1 MGNETSRHRPQTILY
16 VAATDEAARSGATA
30 LERVPAG
37 PKRAVRPTT
46 SVERVRNWAPNVDCV
61 VFAETPTTP
70 AGAHLLEVADACGS
84 TPLVLFSE
92 SAYGATAARSTDGID
107 GYVRRDTDNAIA
119 HLADE
124 LTWLCY
130 GDEAAATAESAD
142 RSAGTSSVLA
152 AAADLIARRDRDRL
166 LEHLVEATVEAID
179 TDRCW
184 IATVNFG
191 ELVPQT
197 TAAGVDATAIE
208 PVSTGGPLGEAFR
221 AGESLRLPDLEGR
234 TELESPWSDAR
245 SLCSVPIADL
255 GVLQIAADTPEAFDD
270 ADVALLESLC
280 AVASAVLERNRA
292 ETRLTA
298 ERDRLRNELDA
309 RTSERNRLADEQAVI
324 GQAAEHLAAE
334 RDRFRA
340 AFSSAPLPMLRY
352 EIDGPRSNADAAR
365 DARPESIPD
374 TPDSEPNQAPEATI
388 TDVNTA
394 FETTFGEERAT
405 VLGQPVSDYTV
416 PSGVRDRET
425 ELTEA
430 LRAGGRRELECRRET
445 TDGIRE
451 FSVTV
456 VPLERAAR
464 DRRDGGDDEIEPG
477 SGTESAPDSAPTDHP
492 TGILYFTD
500 ITDRTRTQRA
510 LTAATRRLD
519 AIATL
524 LEDEVQTPLNVARG
538 YLELVEKTGD
548 GDHFEVIDD
557 AHLQLT
563 DHVES
568 LYELATTDEILAET
582 EPVAIHDV
590 ARRAWLTVDTGD
602 AELVVES
609 TLMLEADRVRLHD
622 LFESVLRLVTG
633 NDSEN
638 GTGTV
643 PPSVTITV
651 GATEDGF
658 YVARDGPA
666 ADDPRFD
673 RAPEDPGKE
682 GATAADSD
690 GTAHRSTSTTTTT
703 ASATDPDHPDYPARP
718 DTDGARELV
727 EQIADAHGWDVG
739 IAADEA
745 RTAFAFRG
753 VDSVDL

>member
-1 MGNETSRHRPQTILY
+1 MGNATSRHRPQTILY
-16 VAATDEAARSGATA
+16 VAATDDAAQNGATA
-30 LERVPAG
+30 LEQVSTG
-37 PKRAVRPTT
+37 PKRAVHPTT
-46 SVERVRNWAPNVDCV
+46 SIERVRNWAPNVDCV

-70 AGAHLLEVADACGS
+70 AGAHLLEVADACGP

-92 SAYGATAARSTDGID
+92 PAYGATAARSTDGID

-124 LTWLCY
+124 ITWLCY
-130 GDEAAATAESAD
+130 GDNNAVTAAESTTPSTQAS
-142 RSAGTSSVLA
+142 SALA

-166 LEHLVEATVEAID
+166 FERLVETAAETIGVEA
-179 TDRCW
+179 CW

-208 PVSTGGPLGEAFR
+208 PVSTGGPFGEAFR
-221 AGESLRLPDLEGR
+221 AGESLRLSDLEAR
-234 TELESPWSDAR
+234 SELESPWSGAR
-245 SLCSVPIADL
+245 SLCSVPIADI
-255 GVLQIAADTPEAFDD
+255 GVLQIAGDTPEAFDD
-270 ADVALLESLC
+270 ADVSLLESLC
-280 AVASAVLERNRA
+280 AITGAVLERNRA

-298 ERDRLRNELDA
+298 ERDRLQNELDD
-309 RTSERNRLADEQAVI
+309 RTSERNRLAEEQTVI
-324 GQAAEHLAAE
+324 GRAAEHLAAE
-334 RDRFRA
+334 RDHFRA
-340 AFSSAPLPMLRY
+340 AFSSAPMPMLRY
-352 EIDGPRSNADAAR
+352 ELDGPHSNADATREAR
-365 DARPESIPD
+365 SGSISETD
-374 TPDSEPNQAPEATI
+374 TDSEPDRAPKAVI

-394 FETTFGEERAT
+394 FETTFGEERDT

-416 PSGVRDRET
+416 PSGVRDRAT
-425 ELTEA
+425 ALTEA
-430 LRAGGRRELECRRET
+430 LRAGDRRELECRRET

-464 DRRDGGDDEIEPG
+464 DRRDGGDDEIDP
-477 SGTESAPDSAPTDHP
+477 ESTPDSAPAARP

-500 ITDRTRTQRA
+500 TTDRTRKQRA

-519 AIATL
+519 TIATL

-548 GDHFEVIDD
+548 SDHFEVIDD

-568 LYELATTDEILAET
+568 LYELAATDDTLADT

-602 AELVVES
+602 AELVVDS

-622 LFESVLRLVTG
+622 LFEGVLQLVVAEDDRETG
-633 NDSEN
+633 A
-638 GTGTV
+638 V
-643 PPSVTITV
+643 PSSVTVTV

-658 YVARDGPA
+658 YVARDGPV

-673 RAPEDPGKE
+673 PASE
-682 GATAADSD
+682 GGAEEGTADADGD
-690 GTAHRSTSTTTTT
+690 GTAHRSTVT
-703 ASATDPDHPDYPARP
+703 ASATDPNHNPDDRAP
-718 DTDGARELV
+718 DGARELV

>member
-130 GDEAAATAESAD
+130 GDDNAVTAAESTTLSTQA
-142 RSAGTSSVLA
+142 SSVLA

-166 LEHLVEATVEAID
+166 LERLVEATVEAID

-221 AGESLRLPDLEGR
+221 AGESLRLPDLEAR

-255 GVLQIAADTPEAFDD
+255 GVLQVAADTSEAFDD
-270 ADVALLESLC
+270 ADVSLLESLC
-280 AVASAVLERNRA
+280 AVTAAVLERNRA
-292 ETRLTA
+292 EARLTA
-298 ERDRLRNELDA
+298 ERDRLQNELDD

-352 EIDGPRSNADAAR
+352 EIDGHHSNADTAR
-365 DARPESIPD
+365 DARPDSVSD
-374 TPDSEPNQAPEATI
+374 TNPDSDPDQAPKAVI
-388 TDVNTA
+388 TDINTA
-394 FETTFGEERAT
+394 FETTFGEERDT
-405 VLGQPVSDYTV
+405 VVGQPVSNYTV
-416 PSGVRDRET
+416 PSGVRDRAT
-425 ELTEA
+425 ALTEA
-430 LRAGGRRELECRRET
+430 LRAGDRRELDCRRET

-464 DRRDGGDDEIEPG
+464 DRRSGDEIEPRT
-477 SGTESAPDSAPTDHP
+477 GTGPTTDSAPIDHP

-519 AIATL
+519 TIATL

-548 GDHFEVIDD
+548 SDHFEVIDD

-568 LYELATTDEILAET
+568 LYELAATDEILADT

-590 ARRAWLTVDTGD
+590 ARRAWLTVDTGN

-609 TLMLEADRVRLHD
+609 TLMLEADRARLHN
-622 LFESVLRLVTG
+622 LFESVLQLVAG

-643 PPSVTITV
+643 PSSVTVTV

-673 RAPEDPGKE
+673 PASEDPGKE
-682 GATAADSD
+682 GAAAADSD
-690 GTAHRSTSTTTTT
+690 GTAHRSTATTT
-703 ASATDPDHPDYPARP
+703 ATATDPDHPDHP
-718 DTDGARELV
+718 DHPDADGARELV
-727 EQIADAHGWDVG
+727 EQIADAHNWDVG

-753 VDSVDL
+753 VDAIDL

>member
-130 GDEAAATAESAD
+130 SDEAAATAESAD

-166 LEHLVEATVEAID
+166 LECLVETTVEAID

-221 AGESLRLPDLEGR
+221 AGESLRLPDLKGR

-255 GVLQIAADTPEAFDD
+255 GVLQVAADTPEAFDD

-292 ETRLTA
+292 EARLTA
-298 ERDRLRNELDA
+298 ERDRLRNELDD
-309 RTSERNRLADEQAVI
+309 RTSERNRLAEEQAVI

-352 EIDGPRSNADAAR
+352 EIDAPRSNADAAR
-365 DARPESIPD
+365 DARPDSIPD
-374 TPDSEPNQAPEATI
+374 TPDSEPDQAPEATI
-388 TDVNTA
+388 RDINTA
-394 FETTFGEERAT
+394 FETTFGEDRAT
-405 VLGQPVSDYTV
+405 LLGQPVSDYTV
-416 PSGVRDRET
+416 PSGVRDRAT
-425 ELTEA
+425 ALTEA

-464 DRRDGGDDEIEPG
+464 DRRDRQGGDEIEPG
-477 SGTESAPDSAPTDHP
+477 SDTEPTTDSAPTDHP

-500 ITDRTRTQRA
+500 ITDRIRTQRA

-519 AIATL
+519 AIAAL

-568 LYELATTDEILAET
+568 LYELAATDEILADT

-590 ARRAWLTVDTGD
+590 ARRAWLTVDTGT

-609 TLMLEADRVRLHD
+609 TLMLEADRARLRD
-622 LFESVLRLVTG
+622 LFESVLRLVVSG
-633 NDSEN
+633 DDSEN
-638 GTGTV
+638 RTGTV

-673 RAPEDPGKE
+673 PAPEDPGKE
-682 GATAADSD
+682 GAAAADSD
-690 GTAHRSTSTTTTT
+690 GTAHRSTATTT
-703 ASATDPDHPDYPARP
+703 ASATDPDHPEHP
-718 DTDGARELV
+718 DADADGARELV

-753 VDSVDL
+753 VDAIDL